1 MKLRVSLL
9 GVLVACLSV
18 AACDKKSEN
27 KSTSEKPA
35 AGSATSDQ
43 TVIQYDAIPN
53 YANWGGVTEAYFKKT
68 GVRVP
73 PDMKGSSA
81 AMAALEAEK
90 DKPMA
95 DTVYYSGAIG
105 YQAASKGLHQP
116 YKPAGWDKIP
126 DNLKDPE
133 GLWWT
138 VHSANI
144 SLLVNTAALKG
155 KAVPRSFADLLKPEY
170 KGLVVYDDPRIQGTA
185 FTFVFGIN
193 QLMGGGADLNKGFE
207 YLKKLHPNILKYAK
221 ENSYNDLVRGEVP
234 IWINADGNG
243 LKAKHVDNAPI
254 EVVIPAEGA
263 ITMPLVMAL
272 VKGAPRPEPAK
283 KYLDW
288 LLSDEAQKLMA
299 EAFFQPVMKVDL
311 PADLKGKFP
320 PPEAFAKA
328 IVPKLSEMSTQAD
341 AIKKRWEQEIE
352 SAR

>member
-1 MKLRVSLL
+1 MKQKLRFIGFGLL
-9 GVLVACLSV
+9 LFGAIACG
-18 AACDKKSEN
+18 KKPEE
-27 KSTSEKPA
+27 KSAEKPA
-35 AGSATSDQ
+35 TTAATGEK

-95 DTVYYSGAIG
+95 DVVYYSGAIG
-105 YQAASKGLHQP
+105 YQAAGKGLHQP

-133 GLWWT
+133 ALWWT
-138 VHSANI
+138 LHTAHI
-144 SLLVNTAALKG
+144 SLLVNTNALKG
-155 KAVPRSFADLLKPEY
+155 KPIPRSFADLLKPEY
-170 KGLVVYDDPRIQGTA
+170 KGLVVYDDPRIHGTA
-185 FTFVFGIN
+185 FTFVYGIN
-193 QLMGGGADLNKGFE
+193 QLMGGGADMNKGFE

-221 ENSYNDLVRGEVP
+221 ENSYNDLLRGEVP

-243 LKAKHVDNAPI
+243 FKAKHADKAPI

-263 ITMPLVMAL
+263 IVMPLVMAM
-272 VKGAPRPEPAK
+272 VKGAPRPEEAK

-288 LLSDEAQKLMA
+288 LLTEEAQKLMA
-299 EAFFQPVMKVDL
+299 EAFFQPVVKFDL
-311 PADLKGKFP
+311 PADLKSKFP
-320 PPEAFAKA
+320 PPAAYAKSV
-328 IVPKLSEMSTQAD
+328 VPKLSDMAAQAD

-352 SAR
+352 TAR